1 MAKRKSRF
9 PSYGLVRG
17 ASHAQGGVAG
27 VVAGEQPVELE
38 GGEWIVPKEAVPD
51 YLPVLKQ
58 ITNEGRAM
66 QEMQN
71 GNSAMDALI
80 ASASMENGLTQP
92 KSPMY
97 QEGGF
102 IKKLMS
108 GLVDDKGLFR
118 GESGDYG
125 AYSGTETSTY
135 QNEGDPAR
143 VYAGSAIQRPKEF
156 EGEKSQFYGLL
167 GRARDKLLERKLK
180 NLAGDFRREYAPY
193 GDESG
198 YGATVKTPSDGGGWG
213 FNLQAALDPSEVE
226 AFRRS
231 RGGFQLDKYKALES
245 DPRLLEAR
253 RAMEGAS
260 KMPSSI
266 LGVPK
271 YLAGEAGEFLQNI
284 NPFAKRGS
292 ITQVDE
298 RTGEVTRKRFQQG
311 GPINYY
317 QKGGVA
323 KIEDLEQVAYSPKE
337 LTQLDSLYALMDSL
351 SSKWVEDF
359 GEPYEHEYGLPSLDE
374 WTETRKK
381 YDEDKE
387 SATRRIDELEA
398 EVAKIPTRRI
408 DPTGRY
414 APTAEEA
421 LDRLFRRMPESQ
433 PRYQKGGEVGFEQ
446 ISDLSVFGDKSA
458 MDALMASASLDSG
471 LSQPSTAEQYWQKA
485 AALGGTGSVG
495 SDYLGDYMDRMER
508 QRVDGVIPEYD
519 REHYSGFDNF
529 KDFKESVESGAKAK
543 QFYETAR
550 AKRRERGISPS
561 IQEMMTRAWENNP
574 GGLTIRRPEERYG
587 YQTGGQIQPRKQQ
600 EMRNPEVYGP
610 PVPADIDSLL
620 NQIMMRDVNQSINPF
635 SGDSLNFEED
645 SLRLLGKMK
654 KSHMP
659 TYGRKKMQQGGVAG
673 REAYGPPE
681 PTGRQN
687 IEAMQASGMLGQGQ
701 PLERRSLMG
710 DANQDSRIAPMPMIE
725 PDQYKMQLIP
735 NAPQD
740 TTMIEIPKLSSAY
753 LPSLGV
759 ETPLSKRQ
767 NSLLQERQIAPQM
780 LNSQVSGLIDRALVQ
795 RLANEPL

>member
-1 MAKRKSRF
+1 
-9 PSYGLVRG
+9 
-17 ASHAQGGVAG
+17 
-27 VVAGEQPVELE
+27 
-38 GGEWIVPKEAVPD
+38 
-51 YLPVLKQ
+51 
-58 ITNEGRAM
+58 
-66 QEMQN
+66 
-71 GNSAMDALI
+71 
-80 ASASMENGLTQP
+80 
-92 KSPMY
+92 
-97 QEGGF
+97 
-102 IKKLMS
+102 
-108 GLVDDKGLFR
+108 
-118 GESGDYG
+118 
-125 AYSGTETSTY
+125 
-135 QNEGDPAR
+135 
-143 VYAGSAIQRPKEF
+143 
-156 EGEKSQFYGLL
+156 
-167 GRARDKLLERKLK
+167 
-180 NLAGDFRREYAPY
+180 
-193 GDESG
+193 
-198 YGATVKTPSDGGGWG
+198 
-213 FNLQAALDPSEVE
+213 
-226 AFRRS
+226 
-231 RGGFQLDKYKALES
+231 
-245 DPRLLEAR
+245 
-253 RAMEGAS
+253 
-260 KMPSSI
+260 
-266 LGVPK
+266 
-271 YLAGEAGEFLQNI
+271 
-284 NPFAKRGS
+284 
-292 ITQVDE
+292 
-298 RTGEVTRKRFQQG
+298 
-311 GPINYY
+311 
-317 QKGGVA
+317 VA

-635 SGDSLNFEED
+635 SGDSLNCEDD

-659 TYGRKKMQQGGVAG
+659 TYGRKKMQQGGPVMYQQG
-673 REAYGPPE
+673 GLVGE
-681 PTGRQN
+681 
-687 IEAMQASGMLGQGQ
+687 GQ
-701 PLERRSLMG
+701 PLERRYGEAAGGESPGGYFPLASQAEPGALMG
-710 DANQDSRIAPMPMIE
+710 SIRSDRRIKPLQ
-725 PDQYKMQLIP
+725 PDTYIQKIP
-735 NAPQD
+735 LAKPFDESSLAHPFYQ
-740 TTMIEIPKLSSAY
+740 EEVEQVPKLSTAY
-753 LPSLGV
+753 LASFGM
-759 ETPLSKRQ
+759 ETPLSRKQ
-767 NSLLQERQIAPQM
+767 GALLYRKGIAPQT
-780 LNSQVSGLIDRALVQ
+780 LNPQVKGLINRALVQ
-795 RLANEPL
+795 RLTNEDD